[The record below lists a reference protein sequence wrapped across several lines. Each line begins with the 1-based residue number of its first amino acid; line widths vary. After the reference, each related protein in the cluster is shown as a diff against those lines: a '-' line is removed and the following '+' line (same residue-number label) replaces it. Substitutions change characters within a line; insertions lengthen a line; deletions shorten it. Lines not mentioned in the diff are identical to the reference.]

1 MNIEQIADKM
11 KKALIVE
18 DEKHIVELLSIHLK
32 DLNLDVDTSNNGK
45 DGLDLA
51 LTNDYSV
58 ILLDIMMPEKDGIE
72 VCREL
77 RGAGIKT
84 PVLMLTAKSEEF
96 DKVLGLEIGADD
108 YLTKPFSVR
117 ELIARVKAL
126 LRRYDSYQE
135 SKLFSA
141 IITVDEL
148 EINLEKRQVK
158 LEQVLLE
165 LTPKEFDLLY
175 LLANNPGKSYSR
187 EQLLKTVWGYDFKG
201 YEHTVNSHINRLR
214 GKVEKDA
221 NHPEFIKTV
230 WGIGYAFKDK
240 NEVI

>member
-1 MNIEQIADKM
+1 M

-32 DLNLDVDTSNNGK
+32 DLNLDVDTANNGK
-45 DGLDLA
+45 DGLEYA
-51 LTNDYSV
+51 LSNDYSV

-77 RGAGIKT
+77 RGAGILT
-84 PVLMLTAKSEEF
+84 PILMLTAKSEEF

-135 SKLFSA
+135 PKPTSA

-148 EINLEKRQVK
+148 EINLDKRQVK
-158 LEQVLLE
+158 LDQVLLD

-175 LLANNPGKSYSR
+175 LLASNPGKSYSR

-201 YEHTVNSHINRLR
+201 YEHTVNSHVNRLR

-230 WGIGYAFKDK
+230 WGIGYAFKD
-240 NEVI
+240 

>member
-1 MNIEQIADKM
+1 M

-32 DLNLDVDTSNNGK
+32 DLNLDVDTANNGK
-45 DGLDLA
+45 DGLEHA
-51 LTNDYSV
+51 LSNDYSV

-77 RGAGIKT
+77 RGAGVKT
-84 PVLMLTAKSEEF
+84 PILMLTAKSEEF

-108 YLTKPFSVR
+108 YLTKPFSVI

-126 LRRYDSYQE
+126 LRRYDFYQE
-135 SKLFSA
+135 PKPTSA
-141 IITVDEL
+141 IIKVDEL
-148 EINLEKRQVK
+148 EINLDKRQVK
-158 LEQVLLE
+158 LDQVLLD

-201 YEHTVNSHINRLR
+201 YEHTVNSHVNRLR

-230 WGIGYAFKDK
+230 WGIGYAFKD
-240 NEVI
+240 

>member
-1 MNIEQIADKM
+1 M

-18 DEKHIVELLSIHLK
+18 DEKQIVELLSSHLK
-32 DLNLDVDTSNNGK
+32 DLHLDVDTANNGK
-45 DGLDLA
+45 DGLEYA
-51 LTNDYSV
+51 LSNDYSV
-58 ILLDIMMPEKDGIE
+58 ILLDIMMPQKDGIE

-77 RGAGIKT
+77 RGAGVKT
-84 PVLMLTAKSEEF
+84 PILMLTAKSEEF

-126 LRRYDSYQE
+126 LRRYDSYHE
-135 SKLFSA
+135 PKLTSA

-148 EINLEKRQVK
+148 EINLDKRQVK
-158 LEQVLLE
+158 LEQVLLD
-165 LTPKEFDLLY
+165 LTPKEFDLLH
-175 LLANNPGKSYSR
+175 LLASNPGKSYSR

-201 YEHTVNSHINRLR
+201 YEHTVNSHVNRLR

-230 WGIGYAFKDK
+230 WGIGYAFKD
-240 NEVI
+240 

>member
-1 MNIEQIADKM
+1 M

-32 DLNLDVDTSNNGK
+32 DLSLDVDTANNGK
-45 DGLDLA
+45 DGLEYA
-51 LTNDYSV
+51 LNNDYSV

-77 RGAGIKT
+77 RGAGVKT

-135 SKLFSA
+135 PKPTSA
-141 IITVDEL
+141 ITTVDEL
-148 EINLEKRQVK
+148 EINLDKRQVK
-158 LEQVLLE
+158 LDQVLLD

-175 LLANNPGKSYSR
+175 LLASNPGKSYSR

-201 YEHTVNSHINRLR
+201 YEHTVNSHVNRLR

-230 WGIGYAFKDK
+230 WGIGYAFKD
-240 NEVI
+240 

>member
-1 MNIEQIADKM
+1 LNIGHIGDKM

-32 DLNLDVDTSNNGK
+32 DLNLEVDTSNNGK

-141 IITVDEL
+141 IITVDQL

-230 WGIGYAFKDK
+230 WGIGYAFKD
-240 NEVI
+240 

>member
-230 WGIGYAFKDK
+230 WGIGYAFKD
-240 NEVI
+240 